1 MQWQCGSCGRGYYL
15 RRCSGCREV
24 SYVAVP
30 HGWNAPWFCTWC
42 AVPNM
47 GFTQNQDP
55 ASATV
60 ADLALSITRQQ
71 MSFALAKDVLPV
83 TGEQDQRDAP
93 EVADEADPPAEQ
105 AAPRTPA
112 TRRSP
117 RTILAVAAC
126 ALAVLVVAAVLV
138 AMRPSPAASAPGR
151 SKGPIG
157 QVSVTAAQVATV
169 IFQGVPGKLSVVGTS
184 TTKVSLTGQLR
195 WSGHSP
201 VAVTRL
207 ERGDHTLLLSYR
219 CAVASACTENFR
231 LTVPA
236 GDAITLSQSSAQ
248 LTLSGLAGQV
258 SVMAANVL
266 IIATGLR
273 TTTLVASVTSG
284 TLTASF
290 DAPPSLVNVT
300 LVSAQGTLRL
310 PAGTAYQVSQQ
321 VADGNITVAVPRAGT
336 ADHRVI
342 AHVTSGDLDLLP

>member
-1 MQWQCGSCGRGYYL
+1 
-15 RRCSGCREV
+15 
-24 SYVAVP
+24 VP

-60 ADLALSITRQQ
+60 AELALSITRQQ
-71 MSFALAKDVLPV
+71 LSFELAKDVLPL
-83 TGEQDQRDAP
+83 TSEQDRRDAP
-93 EVADEADPPAEQ
+93 EVAAEARPPAEQ
-105 AAPRTPA
+105 AAPQAPA

-138 AMRPSPAASAPGR
+138 AMRPGPAASAPAR
-151 SKGPIG
+151 SKGPNG
-157 QVSVTAAQVATV
+157 QVSVTAAQVAAV
-169 IFQGVPGKLSVVGTS
+169 IFQGVPGKLSVVGAS

-195 WSGHSP
+195 WSGHPP
-201 VAVTRL
+201 VAVTRR
-207 ERGDHTLLLSYR
+207 EHGGHVLLLSYR
-219 CAVASACTENFR
+219 CAAASPCTENFR

-236 GDAITLSQSSAQ
+236 GDAIALSQSSAQ

-258 SVMAANVL
+258 SVTAASVL

-273 TTTLVASVTSG
+273 ATTLVASVTSG

-290 DAPPSLVNVT
+290 AAPPSLVNVT
-300 LVSAQGTLRL
+300 LISAQAALRL
-310 PAGTAYQVSQQ
+310 PASAAYQVSQQ
-321 VADGNITVAVPRAGT
+321 VTDGNVTVAVPRAGT

-342 AHVTSGDLDLLP
+342 AHVTSGDLELLP